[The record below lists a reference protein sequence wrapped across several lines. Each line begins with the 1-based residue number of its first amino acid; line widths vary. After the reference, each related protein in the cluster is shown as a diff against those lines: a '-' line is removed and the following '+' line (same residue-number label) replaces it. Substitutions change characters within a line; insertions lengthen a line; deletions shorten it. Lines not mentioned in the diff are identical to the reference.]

1 MKMRSRKTLKEYGLT
16 EEMFIA
22 LYESQNGQCAICGVS
37 EDELAEKYSGPSDWG
52 SDRVL
57 HIDHQRGARRGAYEG
72 CFAADCNFDLEA
84 FERGKPV
91 AHPRR
96 RGLSLPRRR
105 SALREVSSQTIV
117 RARWSRLVA
126 RRLPWPANFYFS
138 KFSRGER
145 PNESRVG
152 REARVGAIGL
162 RGIATAVGRG
172 VWYCDRRTRA

>member
-72 CFAADCNFDLEA
+72 CFAATATL
-84 FERGKPV
+84 
-91 AHPRR
+91 
-96 RGLSLPRRR
+96 
-105 SALREVSSQTIV
+105 T
-117 RARWSRLVA
+117 SRLSSA
-126 RRLPWPANFYFS
+126 ANQS
-138 KFSRGER
+138 RILDGEDCRCRGE
-145 PNESRVG
+145 
-152 REARVGAIGL
+152 I
-162 RGIATAVGRG
+162 
-172 VWYCDRRTRA
+172 RAS